1 MSRMQTPPTSYSHC
15 PAHAL
20 SWGAWPLPGGCV
32 SGGPGRLPLPQ
43 TVHPSCSHQWS
54 WTPQTGTHASWA
66 WCALKWSGKPMGVH
80 KGRMNSTVVLS
91 SGYGARGAEPNPQ
104 LWHHMTM
111 WLYLLEPQFYLL
123 YNGDFNSNNLIG
135 LLWQLTNILS
145 VLGSRLTEIIYLVY
159 LADRYSMK
167 VISYRFCYFLRS
179 SVCLSIK
186 CTSCLFPLAWSD
198 ALNPEISFILSHG
211 FNFLMIPQTLLTTR
225 LLLEEKFWQWAHK
238 NIYRLRRK
246 EPKGSRMW
254 PGRWGTGSQHQA
266 YDPSEPWTSKE
277 IHTMDI
283 CTGLKEQ
290 KLGVEYTR
298 VPSWF
303 HHLWPCDLGE
313 VT

>member
-179 SVCLSIK
+179 SVCLSSNALPASSRLPGQMRWILKFHLYFPMVSISWWYPRLCLLPDLFWKRSSGSGHIRTSTDFGEKNQKGAECGQGDGELGPNIK
-186 CTSCLFPLAWSD
+186 HMTLQSLELAKKFTPWIFVPGWKNRSWES
-198 ALNPEISFILSHG
+198 NTPEFHLG
-211 FNFLMIPQTLLTTR
+211 FTTYGHVTL
-225 LLLEEKFWQWAHK
+225 EK
-238 NIYRLRRK
+238 
-246 EPKGSRMW
+246 
-254 PGRWGTGSQHQA
+254 
-266 YDPSEPWTSKE
+266 
-277 IHTMDI
+277 
-283 CTGLKEQ
+283 
-290 KLGVEYTR
+290 
-298 VPSWF
+298 
-303 HHLWPCDLGE
+303 
-313 VT
+313 